1 MAPTDVALIAY
12 KVGLFA
18 CWYFAEE
25 EPLLEVDTTKVP
37 TFVEFW
43 NEVVSYKMRGRVF
56 ELLSN
61 EGFPLRYTT
70 ELART
75 KLLLVKAE
83 IVKLS

>member
-1 MAPTDVALIAY
+1 MAPTDVALIVY
-12 KVGLFA
+12 KVGLLA
-18 CWYFAEE
+18 CWYLAEE
-25 EPLLEVDTTKVP
+25 EPSLSVETIKVP
-37 TFVEFW
+37 TLVEFW

-56 ELLSN
+56 ELLSK

-75 KLLLVKAE
+75 KLLLVNAE